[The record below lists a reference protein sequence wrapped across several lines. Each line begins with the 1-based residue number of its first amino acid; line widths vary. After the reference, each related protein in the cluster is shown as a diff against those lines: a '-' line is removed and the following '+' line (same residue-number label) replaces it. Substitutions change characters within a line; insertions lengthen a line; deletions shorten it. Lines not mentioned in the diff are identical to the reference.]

1 MQIFISHSSENAK
14 EAEAVCGIIE
24 KAGHKCFLAPRDI
37 RSGHEYAEEIIDGI
51 DGSEAMVLLLSE
63 AANSSPHVLR
73 EIERAVSKK
82 LSIIVYKLEDVNLS
96 KSMEYFLMTHQW
108 VNEKQ
113 DKGYKEIL
121 NCINGLSGKN
131 DSDYEEPE
139 QITVSGKSGNKGLIV
154 KAAVAAVIIV
164 CVTASI
170 LFFGNSDKPE
180 SVMNEN
186 TYTESGEGTPETE
199 EITESEAPSESEN
212 TGEASETPAE
222 TSEATSSE
230 APAETSSEASTEA
243 ASETVSENT
252 EESVAEDTAETVETV
267 ETVETAAPAAPAET
281 ESTAAVTEAQTS
293 ETEAAAAEPKA
304 ELGDSFKLGE
314 YLGEPIKWR
323 VIQLSEDGKTA
334 VVIADNILT
343 MKAFDAAECGK
354 YNSYNG
360 QSYWNV
366 PPQDMTRETE
376 RLVRGDNSWALSNLR
391 TWLNSSRDNITY
403 TDQEPNSRA
412 MSELKNGYNTEAGFL
427 KSFNKTEIKAILTT
441 QVTTNGAVTE
451 DKVYLLSGEE
461 LYLLDEADVST
472 YAVPTESAV
481 EQDQSGWYT
490 LNINEYRVRDH
501 YWWLRDPNTDTASE
515 VYLVNNS
522 YAGERVFSHNV
533 GLEGYGVRPVM
544 TVDLT
549 ADCIVVE

>member
-121 NCINGLSGKN
+121 NCINGLSDKKAT
-131 DSDYEEPE
+131 DYAEPE
-139 QITVSGKSGNKGLIV
+139 QITVSGKSGNKGFIV
-154 KAAVAAVIIV
+154 KTAVSAAVIIV

-170 LFFGNSDKPE
+170 LIFGNSDKPE

-212 TGEASETPAE
+212 TGETSKTPAE
-222 TSEATSSE
+222 TSEVTSSE
-230 APAETSSEASTEA
+230 APAETSPEASTEA
-243 ASETVSENT
+243 ASEPVSENT
-252 EESVAEDTAETVETV
+252 EESVTEDTAET
-267 ETVETAAPAAPAET
+267 AAPAET
-281 ESTAAVTEAQTS
+281 ESTAPLTETQAS
-293 ETEAAAAEPKA
+293 ETETAAAEPKA

-334 VVIADNILT
+334 VVISDNILT

-366 PPQDMTRETE
+366 PPQDMTKETE

-441 QVTTNGAVTE
+441 QVTTNGTVTE
-451 DKVYLLSGEE
+451 DKVYLLSREE

>member
-82 LSIIVYKLEDVNLS
+82 LSVIVYKLEDVNLS

-121 NCINGLSGKN
+121 SCINGLSDKN
-131 DSDYEEPE
+131 DSDYAEPE
-139 QITVSGKSGNKGLIV
+139 QITVSGKSSNKGLIV
-154 KAAVAAVIIV
+154 KTAVAAAVIIV

-170 LFFGNSDKPE
+170 LIFGNSDKPE

-186 TYTESGEGTPETE
+186 IPTESGEGTPETE
-199 EITESEAPSESEN
+199 EITASEAPSESEN
-212 TGEASETPAE
+212 TGETSKTPAE
-222 TSEATSSE
+222 TSAATSL
-230 APAETSSEASTEA
+230 ETQTEVSTEA
-243 ASETVSENT
+243 ASEPVSENT
-252 EESVAEDTAETVETV
+252 EESVTQNTAQTE
-267 ETVETAAPAAPAET
+267 APAET
-281 ESTAAVTEAQTS
+281 EITATAPEAQAS
-293 ETEAAAAEPKA
+293 ETEAAAAELKA

-360 QSYWNV
+360 KSYWNV
-366 PPQDMTRETE
+366 PPQDMTKETE

-441 QVTTNGAVTE
+441 QVTTNGTVTE

-461 LYLLDEADVST
+461 LHLLDEADVST

-549 ADCIVVE
+549 ADCIVIE

>member
-1 MQIFISHSSENAK
+1 MQIFISHSSKNAK
-14 EAEAVCGIIE
+14 EAQEVCRIIE
-24 KAGHKCFLAPRDI
+24 QAGHKCFLAPRDI

-51 DGSEAMVLLLSE
+51 DSSEAVVLLLSE

-82 LSIIVYKLEDVNLS
+82 LSVIVYKLEDVKLS

-108 VNEKQ
+108 VNEKL

-121 NCINGLSGKN
+121 NCINGLSDKE
-131 DSDYEEPE
+131 DSDYAEPE
-139 QITVSGKSGNKGLIV
+139 QYTASYKSSKKGLIV
-154 KAAVAAVIIV
+154 KTAVAAAAVIV
-164 CVTASI
+164 CVAASI
-170 LFFGNSDKPE
+170 LVFGNSNKPE

-186 TYTESGEGTPETE
+186 IFTESGEGTPITE
-199 EITESEAPSESEN
+199 ETTVTEITAEKEKTEALSETASEALTEAAKETLSETAAENSTQEVTETAEPVYAAENTESVTEAATASETAAEASTSSEPV
-212 TGEASETPAE
+212 TEASEASETEP
-222 TSEATSSE
+222 
-230 APAETSSEASTEA
+230 
-243 ASETVSENT
+243 
-252 EESVAEDTAETVETV
+252 
-267 ETVETAAPAAPAET
+267 
-281 ESTAAVTEAQTS
+281 
-293 ETEAAAAEPKA
+293 AAAEPKA
-304 ELGDSFKLGE
+304 ELGDSFILGE

-323 VIQLSEDGKTA
+323 IIQISEDGKTA
-334 VVIADNILT
+334 VVIANDILA

-360 QSYWNV
+360 VNYWNV
-366 PPQDMTRETE
+366 PPQNMTKETE

-391 TWLNSSRDNITY
+391 TWLNSSRDNVTY

-427 KSFNKTEIKAILTT
+427 KSFNKTEIKAVLTT
-441 QVTTNGAVTE
+441 QVTTNGTVTE
-451 DKVYLLSGEE
+451 DKVYLLSKDE

-481 EQDQSGWYT
+481 EQDQSGWYE
-490 LNINEYRVRDH
+490 LNIHEYKVRDH

-515 VYLVNNS
+515 VYIVNNS
-522 YAGERVFSHNV
+522 YTGDKVFCHNV

-549 ADCIVVE
+549 AGCIVVE

>member
-51 DGSEAMVLLLSE
+51 DSSSAVVLLLSE

-121 NCINGLSGKN
+121 NCINGLSDNK
-131 DSDYEEPE
+131 DSDYAEPE
-139 QITVSGKSGNKGLIV
+139 QITAAGKSGNKGLIV
-154 KAAVAAVIIV
+154 KTAVTAAVIIV
-164 CVTASI
+164 CVVASI
-170 LFFGNSDKPE
+170 LIFGNSDKPE

-186 TYTESGEGTPETE
+186 IATESGEVTPETE
-199 EITESEAPSESEN
+199 EITESEAPTEAEN

-222 TSEATSSE
+222 TSAVTSSE
-230 APAETSSEASTEA
+230 ALAETLSEATTEA
-243 ASETVSENT
+243 ASENVSENT
-252 EESVAEDTAETVETV
+252 EESVTQDTAETATP
-267 ETVETAAPAAPAET
+267 TET
-281 ESTAAVTEAQTS
+281 ETENTAPITEAEAS
-293 ETEAAAAEPKA
+293 ETEAAAFEPKA

-360 QSYWNV
+360 ENYWNV
-366 PPQDMTRETE
+366 PPQDMTKETE
-376 RLVRGDNSWALSNLR
+376 RLVRGDNSWELSNLR

-427 KSFNKTEIKAILTT
+427 KSFNKTEIKAVLTT
-441 QVTTNGAVTE
+441 QVTTNGTVTE
-451 DKVYLLSGEE
+451 DKVYLLSKDE

-490 LNINEYRVRDH
+490 LNIHEYRVRDH

-515 VYLVNNS
+515 VYIVNNS
-522 YAGERVFSHNV
+522 YAGDKVFSHNV